1 MASLVYPASLRYSRD
16 HEWVAVTDDAAVV
29 RVGIT
34 DFAQDQLGDV
44 VYVDLPAVGEQIT
57 AGESCGEVEST
68 KSVSDLIAPVSG
80 TITEV
85 NEDLDSTPETV
96 NSDPFETGWMF
107 LVQLSE
113 EQQLGELLDSEQY
126 QEFIQSEEA

>member
-1 MASLVYPASLRYSRD
+1 MADLDYPVSLRYSRD
-16 HEWVAVTDDAAVV
+16 HEWIASTEDNAVV

-44 VYVDLPAVGEQIT
+44 VYVDLPAVGDSIT

-85 NEDLDSTPETV
+85 NESLDDSPETV
-96 NSDPFETGWMF
+96 NSSPFEDGWMY
-107 LVQLSE
+107 LVELSE
-113 EQQLGELLDSEQY
+113 PEQVESLMDNEQY
-126 QEFIQSEEA
+126 KELIQSEEA

>member
-1 MASLVYPASLRYSRD
+1 MADLDYPVSLRYSRD
-16 HEWVAVTDDAAVV
+16 HEWVETTEDNAVV

-34 DFAQDQLGDV
+34 DFAQEQLGDV
-44 VYVDLPAVGEQIT
+44 VYVDLPAVGDSIT

-80 TITEV
+80 TVTEV
-85 NEDLDSTPETV
+85 NDELDGTPELV
-96 NSDPFETGWMF
+96 NSSPFESGWMF

-113 EQQLGELLDSEQY
+113 PEQVDALLDSEQY
-126 QEFIQSEEA
+126 QEFIESEEA

>member
-1 MASLVYPASLRYSRD
+1 MTDLDHPVSLRYSRD
-16 HEWVAVTDDAAVV
+16 HEWVGTTEDNAVV

-44 VYVDLPAVGEQIT
+44 VYVDLPAVGDTIT

-80 TITEV
+80 TVTEV
-85 NEDLDSTPETV
+85 NDELDGTPELV
-96 NSDPFETGWMF
+96 NSSPFEAGWMF
-107 LVQLSE
+107 LVELDEPGQVD
-113 EQQLGELLDSEQY
+113 GLLDSEQY
-126 QEFIQSEEA
+126 TEFIRSEEA